1 MMWWVKCLL
10 HSMITLIWFC
20 APAVGRLCR
29 LRSKGHSH
37 FKWREEHAEM
47 IILKERPKIGWGHS
61 RAVLNFAK

>member
-1 MMWWVKCLL
+1 MVGKVLATQYDNLDMV
-10 HSMITLIWFC
+10 C
-20 APAVGRLCR
+20 AAAVGRLCR